1 MATVKIATGIH
12 TTALS
17 AGNVTRPNRLIGL
30 VPPRNRPF
38 TAGSSSFSSAAV
50 SRPVVAAHKTDRISD
65 PLCLDR

>member
-1 MATVKIATGIH
+1 MATVRMAIGIQ

-17 AGNVTRPNRLIGL
+17 AGKVTKPNRLIGL
-30 VPPRNRPF
+30 VPPRNRPL

-50 SRPVVAAHKTDRISD
+50 SRPVTAAHKTDRISD